1 MVSGLPGTTT
11 LLSPSNAV
19 YAYVGVPSGNSVS
32 VQNLRFGG
40 PGNLTVTFTSPAG
53 VGELLKAATPAG
65 ATQTAQIVP
74 GTYYTPFDTTSGGV
88 AFHPLSAGTTTVGV
102 SATGFIATTNST
114 QTVTVSVP
122 GISVNP
128 VTVGSGLQTTS
139 NFSLG
144 GSAHGGVT
152 VTLTSSNAAMLLSP
166 NSTTAGASQIT
177 IPVAN
182 GTQSVGFYVQGL
194 EGQTQ
199 GTTTTVTASAPGFTN
214 GTASISVVQSA
225 VQVVAVPATIASTAA
240 TVDVYAYIGLPSGNG
255 VSPVQNLR
263 FGGPGNLTVTFNT
276 TNVSAAALVTTAQP
290 TGAATQ
296 TAQIAPGTY
305 YTPFSVGTSGV
316 GMDPV
321 AVGSTVISVSIP
333 GYITTVSAS
342 QAVTVQ

>member
-1 MVSGLPGTTT
+1 M
-11 LLSPSNAV
+11 N
-19 YAYVGVPSGNSVS
+19 
-32 VQNLRFGG
+32 
-40 PGNLTVTFTSPAG
+40 PA
-53 VGELLKAATPAG
+53 
-65 ATQTAQIVP
+65 
-74 GTYYTPFDTTSGGV
+74 
-88 AFHPLSAGTTTVGV
+88 
-102 SATGFIATTNST
+102 
-114 QTVTVSVP
+114 
-122 GISVNP
+122 
-128 VTVGSGLQTTS
+128 TVGSGLQTNTS
-139 NFSLG
+139 FSLG
-144 GSAHGGVT
+144 GSEHGGVS

-166 NSTTAGASQIT
+166 NATTAGASSIS

-182 GTQSVGFYVQGL
+182 GTQSVSFYVQGL

-214 GTASISVVQSA
+214 GTASITVLQSA
-225 VQVVAVPATIASTAA
+225 VQLVAVPATIASTAP
-240 TVDVYAYIGLPSGNG
+240 TVDIYAYVGFQSGNG
-255 VSPVQNLR
+255 VSVQNLR